1 MSAAAPATRV
11 LVLDDDD
18 TIRDFLI
25 EMFRQDGYEAEGV
38 SAVASARTVLAGRST
53 PRQNLDLGRPDGAGM
68 GLCRELRATGHSLLI
83 LMLTARTGPI
93 ERVLGLELGADD
105 YLAKPFEPRELLVR
119 ARKLLGRRAAPGGA
133 NGLHQARMARFGPWE
148 LDLLHRRLIAS
159 DGRLVMLPSSEY
171 NLLRRFLDRPGHVLS
186 REELLPERGATVSFD
201 RSLDIRI
208 SRLRQRLALEPHAA
222 DMILTVRGEGYMLA
236 TDVSFR

>member
-1 MSAAAPATRV
+1 MSAASAPRV

-18 TIRDFLI
+18 TSRDCLLGIFA
-25 EMFRQDGYEAEGV
+25 RDGYSVEG
-38 SAVASARTVLAGRST
+38 AAAGGAARGALASAGFELLI
-53 PRQNLDLGRPDGAGM
+53 LDLGLPDGDGIA
-68 GLCRELRATGHSLLI
+68 LCRELRAAGHALAI

-119 ARKLLGRRAAPGGA
+119 ARKLLGRRVAP
-133 NGLHQARMARFGPWE
+133 NLPLQARIARFGPWE
-148 LDLLHRRLIAS
+148 LDLLHRRLVAA
-159 DGRLVMLPSSEY
+159 DGRLVMLPGSEY
-171 NLLRRFLDRPGHVLS
+171 SLLRRLLERPGRVLS

-201 RSLDIRI
+201 RSLDLRI
-208 SRLRQRLALEPHAA
+208 SRLRQRLALEPLAA

-236 TDVSFR
+236 SDVTFR

>member
-1 MSAAAPATRV
+1 MSAATAPRV
-11 LVLDDDD
+11 LVVDDDD
-18 TIRDFLI
+18 TIRDFLL
-25 EMFRQDGYEAEGV
+25 EMFTRDGYAAEGARAV
-38 SAVASARTVLAGRST
+38 GEARSALAAAAFDILI
-53 PRQNLDLGRPDGAGM
+53 LDLGLPDGDGIA
-68 GLCRELRATGHSLLI
+68 LCRELRAEGHSLAI

-119 ARKLLGRRAAPGGA
+119 ARKLLGRRAATNLP
-133 NGLHQARMARFGPWE
+133 LQARIARFGPWE
-148 LDLLHRRLIAS
+148 LDLLHRRLIAA
-159 DGRLVMLPSSEY
+159 DGHLVMLPSSEY
-171 NLLRRFLDRPGHVLS
+171 GLLRRMLERPGKVLS

-208 SRLRQRLALEPHAA
+208 SRLRQRLALEPTAA

-236 TDVSFR
+236 SDVTFR

>member
-1 MSAAAPATRV
+1 MSAAPTPRV
-11 LVLDDDD
+11 LVLDDDE

-25 EMFRQDGYEAEGV
+25 EIFQRDGYEAQGV
-38 SAVASARTVLAGRST
+38 AGAVTARAVLAAQSSDLLI
-53 PRQNLDLGRPDGAGM
+53 LDLGLPDGDGIA
-68 GLCRELRATGHSLLI
+68 LCRELRAAGQTLAI

-119 ARKLLGRRAAPGGA
+119 ARKLLGRRADPGGA
-133 NGLHQARMARFGPWE
+133 WRPSQPRMIAFGPWE

-159 DGRLVMLPSSEY
+159 DGRLVMLPASEFS
-171 NLLRRFLDRPGHVLS
+171 LLRRMLDHPGRVLT
-186 REELLPERGATVSFD
+186 REELLPERSATVSFD
-201 RSLDIRI
+201 RSLDLRI
-208 SRLRQRLALEPHAA
+208 SRLRQRLAHEPTAA

-236 TDVSFR
+236 ATVSFR